1 MTPKDAQDAIGEQD
15 ETDFILAPSTHA
27 EKLPASAQALAVL
40 LKDPQL
46 SVLAEQYERHD
57 GAANAARDEYKATL
71 TRANGA
77 VLAATTLSA
86 LMMAA
91 QILAGAFLQYGDQ
104 LRGVAAVAGVLAGL
118 AATLGARWLF
128 RAREG
133 RLLERWLGCR
143 AKAETERGAYFSTI
157 AEGPDEAPLRLLKL
171 EYFRRYQVDVQRNY
185 YAVASARH
193 AKAAQRTLRI
203 GAFAVALSSIPA
215 FFGAFSAGEGAW
227 SALATLS
234 VIGGAIAAYTAAH
247 EAMTQ
252 DRRNAERYE
261 HALETLEML
270 AAKLGQV
277 RKAVAEGSAE
287 ALKVYVTAV
296 NEQLTVEHRQWLE
309 SAQGAKKAEDT
320 IDASLGKLD
329 KRAEQNG

>member
-15 ETDFILAPSTHA
+15 KNDFILAPSSHA
-27 EKLPASAQALAVL
+27 DRLPPFAQALAAL

-46 SVLAEQYERHD
+46 AILAEQHERHD
-57 GAANAARDEYKATL
+57 NAANAARDEYRATL

-86 LMMAA
+86 VMMAA
-91 QILAGAFLQYGDQ
+91 QILAAAWPDHKDRLQDA
-104 LRGVAAVAGVLAGL
+104 AAVAGVLAGL
-118 AATLGARWLF
+118 AATLGAMWLF

-143 AKAETERGAYFSTI
+143 AKAETERGAFFATI
-157 AEGPDEAPLRLLKL
+157 AEGPDETPLRLLKL

-185 YAVASARH
+185 YTIVSGRH
-193 AKAAQRTLRI
+193 AKAGQLTLRI

-215 FFGAFSAGEGAW
+215 FFGAFASGDGAV

-234 VIGGAIAAYTAAH
+234 VIGGAVAAYTAAH

-261 HALETLEML
+261 HALEGLELL
-270 AAKLGQV
+270 AAKLGLV
-277 RKAVAEGSAE
+277 RKAVAEGSAD
-287 ALKVYVTAV
+287 ALKVYVTTV

-309 SAQGAKKAEDT
+309 AAQGAKKAEEA
-320 IDASLGKLD
+320 IDAALGKLD
-329 KRAEQNG
+329 KRTEQKT